1 MVIKV
6 LGNAIYYKQNIYRR
20 WLFADEYAF
29 RNMVMEHSTE
39 IAACPEMR
47 VPTLL
52 YRATLSLPQ
61 LFCLGSI
68 HTGNEYATTQTSQ
81 PVRSLSDW
89 AEETGRSA
97 RSQSN
102 HTTEK
107 KNQSVLPNHITRRR
121 WELDEMKQANQIMS

>member
-6 LGNAIYYKQNIYRR
+6 LGDAIYYKQNIYRR

-47 VPTLL
+47 PTTLL

-61 LFCLGSI
+61 TL
-68 HTGNEYATTQTSQ
+68 H
-81 PVRSLSDW
+81 
-89 AEETGRSA
+89 
-97 RSQSN
+97 
-102 HTTEK
+102 
-107 KNQSVLPNHITRRR
+107 
-121 WELDEMKQANQIMS
+121 